1 LKVLLATGIYPPEIG
16 GPATFIPRFAQFLT
30 EHAVEVEV
38 LTFRSPLPEI
48 SPLGT
53 WDVHVIRPS
62 RFKAIRFWRV
72 FKWLLTSGR
81 EFDAIF
87 ANGMHEEVGISS
99 LFLNTQVVAKIVGD
113 PIWER
118 ATNSGRTTMDIDSF
132 NLRSPSDPILKI
144 QRFLLKFSLNQYS
157 KITAP
162 STTLVA
168 QIKQW
173 GVYRNVTY
181 IPNGVETKNLPQKI
195 KKVDLVAV
203 SRIVKWKQLDLLIR
217 SIAGTDLQL
226 RVIGDGPELESLKV
240 LSEDL
245 GVQIE
250 FCGQKS
256 SHEIEELIMESSVFV
271 QASSYEGQSFSL
283 LKAMSLGIPSI
294 VSPIKANLDVIE
306 IGKSGMVF
314 NEMNPTHMQR
324 DLIALLANQE
334 LLKRLSDGAKKRVS
348 EYFDEQKNF
357 QKYLDL
363 ITDE

>member
-1 LKVLLATGIYPPEIG
+1 LKILLATGIYPPEIG
-16 GPATFIPRFAQFLT
+16 GPATFIPRFAQFLA
-30 EHAVEVEV
+30 EHSVEVEV
-38 LTFRSPLPEI
+38 LTFKSLLPEI
-48 SPLGT
+48 SPLGE
-53 WDVHVIRPS
+53 WDVHFIKPS
-62 RFKAIRFWRV
+62 RLKAIRFWRV
-72 FKWLLTSGR
+72 FKWLLTCGR
-81 EFDAIF
+81 KFDAIF

-99 LFLNTQVVAKIVGD
+99 LFLKTPTVAKIVGD

-118 ATNSGRTTMDIDSF
+118 AINSGRTTEDIDSF
-132 NLRSPSDPILKI
+132 NLKSPSDPILKL

-173 GVYRNVTY
+173 GVNRNITY
-181 IPNGVETKNLPQKI
+181 IPNGVETKNLPQRT

-226 RVIGDGPELESLKV
+226 RIIGDGPELESLKL
-240 LSEDL
+240 LSEEL

-250 FCGQKS
+250 FCGKKNS
-256 SHEIEELIMESSVFV
+256 LEIEELIMESSVFV

-314 NEMNPTHMQR
+314 NEMNPTQMQR

-334 LLKRLSDGAKKRVS
+334 LLKILSDGAKKRVT

-363 ITDE
+363 IPDE